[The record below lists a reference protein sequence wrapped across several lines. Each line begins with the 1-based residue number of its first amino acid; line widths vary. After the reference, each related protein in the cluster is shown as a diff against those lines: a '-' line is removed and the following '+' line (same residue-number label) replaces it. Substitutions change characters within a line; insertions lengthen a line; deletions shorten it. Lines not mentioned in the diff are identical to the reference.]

1 MFNRPL
7 VLTHP
12 LTLDRPLAPGHPLT
26 LEHLLTLG
34 SFACVYQMR
43 AIQQWFLPLF
53 RDLVLAPT
61 SPLLEPVHERY
72 VYLMRIALS
81 YRDAPTTDALTLRW
95 VAKLHLGA
103 LAPLPAL
110 AFAELHGLS
119 FLLAHAYYVYL
130 MTVARDIQRGQA
142 FGTPNAPLRRQRTHV
157 LAGYHSLRTYWRV
170 LSADAPAFDA
180 ADGCG
185 THARCLQGWRTRWA
199 RLAARPCAL
208 PEVDAIGRTLVVE
221 KALASDALLNA
232 YMAPACKARA
242 LKAVAA
248 TRDRISK
255 QLHHHFDL

>member
-1 MFNRPL
+1 M
-7 VLTHP
+7 
-12 LTLDRPLAPGHPLT
+12 LDRPLKPGHPLT

-53 RDLVLAPT
+53 RDLVFAPA
-61 SPLLEPVHERY
+61 SPLLDPAHDRY

-81 YRDAPTTDALTLRW
+81 YRDTATTDALTLRW

-103 LAPLPAL
+103 LAPLPAIG
-110 AFAELHGLS
+110 FAELHGLT

-130 MTVARDIQRGQA
+130 MTVARDIQHGRA
-142 FGTPNAPLRRQRTHV
+142 FGAPGAPAQCQRTHI
-157 LAGYHSLRTYWRV
+157 LAGYHSLRTYWRA
-170 LSADAPAFDA
+170 LSADAPVFDA
-180 ADGCG
+180 ADGCA
-185 THARCLQGWRTRWA
+185 THGRCLQGWRTRWP

-208 PEVDAIGRTLVVE
+208 PEVDVIGRTLVIE
-221 KALASDALLNA
+221 KALTSDGLLNA
-232 YMAPACKARA
+232 YMAPSCKARA

-248 TRDRISK
+248 KRDRISK